1 VDETAVPPPLS
12 PTAGLAVL
20 KTHVE
25 RISVRARGAGHTFSA
40 WALSVETDRG
50 PGSIVR
56 VEPSPDETYW
66 RGDGV
71 FLGWTSE
78 KLAAAWV
85 ELRAAEPEPE
95 ASPEFQQ
102 LG

>member
-1 VDETAVPPPLS
+1 MNADLPAGPLEGIS
-12 PTAGLAVL
+12 VTG
-20 KTHVE
+20 T
-25 RISVRARGAGHTFSA
+25 RIARMAVRARGSGHTFSA

-71 FLGWTSE
+71 FLGWTTE
-78 KLAAAWV
+78 RLAAAW
-85 ELRAAEPEPE
+85 EILRAAEPETP
-95 ASPEFQQ
+95 ADPDLPQ